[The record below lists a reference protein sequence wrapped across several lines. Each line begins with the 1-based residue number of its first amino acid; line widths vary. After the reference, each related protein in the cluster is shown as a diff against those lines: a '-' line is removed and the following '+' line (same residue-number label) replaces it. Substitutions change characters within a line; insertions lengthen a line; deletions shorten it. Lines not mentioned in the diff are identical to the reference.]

1 MSRVKQSWVNLI
13 FFVVTLAINTLGAMG
28 LISGLTQGQIS
39 DRYITLITPSPSA
52 FGIWSVI
59 YSLVLISISAMII
72 KKNDPYYQR
81 AVDQISNLFRT
92 SCVFNMAWIVAFSFV
107 LVEISALFILGF
119 VVTLALI
126 CLKLLEIRED
136 KRWLLP
142 ATFGLYGGWL
152 FIATVVNAAVA
163 LIKLN
168 WSGFGLAQET
178 GGSIMLIVARTTMMK
193 KTKVRPNSTM
203 YCPRSRAPV
212 PKIVRLLLMR
222 KLYVR
227 QVGQF
232 KMKKGTYRCQ
242 ARSNHPLN
250 SIFSIRSSP
259 SLHGTKTTRRFKA
272 TRRSGGP
279 MTSHGAAAIRK
290 R

>member
-28 LISGLTQGQIS
+28 LINGLTQGQIS

-59 YSLVLISISAMII
+59 YSLVLVSISAMII
-72 KKNDPYYQR
+72 KKDDPYYQR
-81 AVDQISNLFRT
+81 AVDQISNLFRI

-126 CLKLLEIRED
+126 CMKLLEIRED

-178 GGSIMLIVARTTMMK
+178 WGIIMLVVAIPLA
-193 KTKVRPNSTM
+193 VG
-203 YCPRSRAPV
+203 V
-212 PKIVRLLLMR
+212 VLKIRNAVFPLPIAWAYLG
-222 KLYVR
+222 VN
-227 QVGQF
+227 QF
-232 KMKKGTYRCQ
+232 
-242 ARSNHPLN
+242 LN
-250 SIFSIRSSP
+250 SPAGFKGEFATLEII
-259 SLHGTKTTRRFKA
+259 SLIGMVVLLAVSLILLVRNHFGVLPLRLFTKE
-272 TRRSGGP
+272 
-279 MTSHGAAAIRK
+279 
-290 R
+290 